1 MNLITPLARVRGLG
15 SAKQGTEHFWQQ
27 RVTAILLA
35 PLSIW
40 LVISLLSLDLQ
51 DYGAIVLWLRT
62 PVNTV
67 LLLTLV
73 VAAFHHGQLGVQ
85 VVIED
90 YIHDDAQKV
99 LSLIIVKF
107 LAILAGLASILAI
120 LRVFLG

>member
-1 MNLITPLARVRGLG
+1 MNLINPLARVRGLG

-35 PLSIW
+35 PLSLW
-40 LVISLLSLDLQ
+40 LVISLLRLDLQ
-51 DYGAIVLWLRT
+51 EYGAVVLWLRA
-62 PVNTV
+62 PLNTV

-90 YIHDDAQKV
+90 YIHDDLQKV
-99 LSLIIVKF
+99 MCLIIVKF
-107 LAILAGLASILAI
+107 LVILAGFASILAI

>member
-1 MNLITPLARVRGLG
+1 MNLTSPLARVRGLG

-35 PLSIW
+35 PLMLW
-40 LVISLLSLDLQ
+40 LVISLLGLDLQ
-51 DYGAIVLWLRT
+51 DYGAIVLWMRT
-62 PVNTV
+62 PLNTL

-73 VAAFHHGQLGVQ
+73 VTACHHGQLGVQ

-90 YIHDDAQKV
+90 YIHDDWQKV
-99 LSLIIVKF
+99 TCLIIVKF